1 RMVRPLVNPAWVR
14 AAPTSAILRLT
25 PPTLTPRKNAANW
38 VMTRFHQADITQGK
52 GTGLSGGQRRRLF
65 IMGRQV
71 NDDKLLAVISGN
83 SLGVLATIKRDG
95 RPQLS
100 NVSYHFDPRGMVIQ
114 VSITEPRAKTR
125 NLRRDP
131 RASILVDADDGWSYA
146 VAEGVAELT
155 PPAAAPGDDT
165 VEALIA
171 LYRNIAGEHPDW
183 DEYRQA
189 MVTDRRVLLTLP
201 ISHIYGMPPGLR
213 WITLN
218 GAGRARLRA

>member
-1 RMVRPLVNPAWVR
+1 
-14 AAPTSAILRLT
+14 
-25 PPTLTPRKNAANW
+25 
-38 VMTRFHQADITQGK
+38 
-52 GTGLSGGQRRRLF
+52 
-65 IMGRQV
+65 MGRQV
-71 NDDKLLAVISGN
+71 FDDKLLAVISGN

-100 NVSYHFDPRGMVIQ
+100 NVSYHFDPRELVVR

-146 VAEGVAELT
+146 VAEGTAELST
-155 PPAAAPGDDT
+155 PAAAPDDDT

-201 ISHIYGMPPGLR
+201 ISHVYGMPPGKR
-213 WITLN
+213 
-218 GAGRARLRA
+218 